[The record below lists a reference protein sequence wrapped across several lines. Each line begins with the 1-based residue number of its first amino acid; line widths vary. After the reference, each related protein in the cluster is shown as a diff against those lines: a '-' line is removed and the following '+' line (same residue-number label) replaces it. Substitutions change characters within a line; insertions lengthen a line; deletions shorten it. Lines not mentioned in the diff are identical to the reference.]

1 MLTSQPVALKFTV
14 TSTDYSVP
22 LGMRVSLDGVVF
34 YENAHVSSETSVQHQ
49 LSDDDGEHELV
60 FQLFGKRP
68 EHTKIT
74 DTGEIVSDAMLE
86 INNITLDEINIDQI
100 FQSLAIYRH
109 DFNGTQ
115 APADD
120 KFYGSIGCNG
130 IVTLKFTTPVYLW
143 LLENM

>member
-1 MLTSQPVALKFTV
+1 MNTETIAFACQVQATNNSLALGLRVILDQV
-14 TSTDYSVP
+14 TI
-22 LGMRVSLDGVVF
+22 F
-34 YENAHVSSETSVQHQ
+34 ENSNITETMQLQHEI
-49 LSDDDGEHELV
+49 SDADGEHELT
-60 FQLFGKRP
+60 FELFGKLP

-74 DTGEIVSDAMLE
+74 DTGEILSDAMLE

-130 IVTLKFTTPVYLW
+130 TVTLKFTTPIYLW

>member
-1 MLTSQPVALKFTV
+1 MTTETIAFTCQVQATNNALALGLRVILDQV
-14 TSTDYSVP
+14 TI
-22 LGMRVSLDGVVF
+22 F
-34 YENAHVSSETSVQHQ
+34 ENANVTENMQIQHEM
-49 LSDDDGEHELV
+49 SDADGEHELT
-60 FQLFGKRP
+60 FELFGKLP

-74 DTGEIVSDAMLE
+74 DTGEILSDAMLE

-130 IVTLKFTTPVYLW
+130 TVTLKFTTPIYLW

>member
-1 MLTSQPVALKFTV
+1 MTTETIVFACQVQATNNALALGLRVILDQV
-14 TSTDYSVP
+14 TI
-22 LGMRVSLDGVVF
+22 F
-34 YENAHVSSETSVQHQ
+34 ENANITETIQLQHEI
-49 LSDDDGEHELV
+49 SDADGEHELT
-60 FQLFGKRP
+60 FELFGKLP

-130 IVTLKFTTPVYLW
+130 IVTLKFTTPIYLW

>member
-1 MLTSQPVALKFTV
+1 MTTETIAFTCQVQATNNALALGLRVILDQV
-14 TSTDYSVP
+14 TI
-22 LGMRVSLDGVVF
+22 F
-34 YENAHVSSETSVQHQ
+34 ENANVIENMQLQHEM
-49 LSDDDGEHELV
+49 SDADGEHELT
-60 FQLFGKRP
+60 FELFGKLP

-74 DTGEIVSDAMLE
+74 DTGEILSDAMLE

-130 IVTLKFTTPVYLW
+130 TVTLKFTTPIYLW

>member
-1 MLTSQPVALKFTV
+1 MSHA
-14 TSTDYSVP
+14 
-22 LGMRVSLDGVVF
+22 
-34 YENAHVSSETSVQHQ
+34 E
-49 LSDDDGEHELV
+49 GEHELT
-60 FQLFGKRP
+60 FELFGKLP
-68 EHTKIT
+68 AHTKIA

-120 KFYGSIGCNG
+120 VFYGSMGCNG
-130 IVTLKFTTPVYLW
+130 IVTLNFYTPIYLW

>member
-1 MLTSQPVALKFTV
+1 MTTETIAFTCQVQATNNAQALGLRVILDQV
-14 TSTDYSVP
+14 TI
-22 LGMRVSLDGVVF
+22 F
-34 YENAHVSSETSVQHQ
+34 ENANVTENMQLQHEM
-49 LSDDDGEHELV
+49 SDADGEHELT
-60 FQLFGKRP
+60 FELFGKLP

-74 DTGEIVSDAMLE
+74 DTGEILSDAMLE

-130 IVTLKFTTPVYLW
+130 TVTLKFTTPIYLW

>member
-1 MLTSQPVALKFTV
+1 MTTETIAFTCQVQATNNALALGLRVILDQV
-14 TSTDYSVP
+14 TI
-22 LGMRVSLDGVVF
+22 F
-34 YENAHVSSETSVQHQ
+34 ENANVTENMQLQHEM
-49 LSDDDGEHELV
+49 SDADGEHELT
-60 FQLFGKRP
+60 FELFGKLP

-74 DTGEIVSDAMLE
+74 DTGEILSDAMLE

-130 IVTLKFTTPVYLW
+130 TVTLKFTTPIYLW

>member
-1 MLTSQPVALKFTV
+1 MTTENILFACQVQPTNNSIALGLRVVLDQV
-14 TSTDYSVP
+14 TIFET
-22 LGMRVSLDGVVF
+22 
-34 YENAHVSSETSVQHQ
+34 AHVSDTVQIEHEI
-49 LSDDDGEHELV
+49 SDADGEHELT
-60 FQLFGKRP
+60 FELFGKLP

-74 DTGEIVSDAMLE
+74 DTGEILSDAMLE

-130 IVTLKFTTPVYLW
+130 TVTLKFTTPIYLW